1 MKINKTSKFS
11 TGPMGYALKGVYSS
25 IFSSPLPTGW
35 SADTLVE
42 DKIVTLDHK
51 MEVTC

>member
-25 IFSSPLPTGW
+25 IFLLPFPLAGVQIHWWKT
-35 SADTLVE
+35 
-42 DKIVTLDHK
+42 K
-51 MEVTC
+51 